1 MVEGNTLIRWDQT
14 ANTSFTVARYID
26 NMQLAM
32 QGNELQIQL
41 TFSYRNITR
50 TCTLL
55 ARAP

>member
-1 MVEGNTLIRWDQT
+1 M
-14 ANTSFTVARYID
+14 ARYVD
-26 NMQLAM
+26 GMQLNI